1 VQGRPGTGED
11 WWRRSHSASSRCRST
26 RQSSGGAPNSSR
38 WARPGAA
45 APAGVA
51 DRSPRDRRLIHAW
64 LADDTTTLA
73 GCQPILALDMY
84 EHAYHTDYGAKA
96 GDFVEAYMQSI
107 RWSNADN
114 LYARYGSS

>member
-1 VQGRPGTGED
+1 
-11 WWRRSHSASSRCRST
+11 
-26 RQSSGGAPNSSR
+26 
-38 WARPGAA
+38 
-45 APAGVA
+45 
-51 DRSPRDRRLIHAW
+51 
-64 LADDTTTLA
+64 
-73 GCQPILALDMY
+73 MY